1 MQRILIVGSAGAGKS
16 TLSRKLGEVLG
27 IPVVHLD
34 KHYWKPGWV
43 ATEKQEW
50 NQIVVG
56 ETRKEQWIMDGNYS
70 GTLDLR
76 IERADTVI
84 FLDMP
89 RWLCLYR
96 IFKRRI
102 QYHGRTRPDLDEGC
116 PEQLDLDFVLWV
128 WNFPKRSRDK
138 IVSTLKKSNE
148 EKNVIVLSNR
158 RKVSGFLEGLSS
170 EI

>member
-1 MQRILIVGSAGAGKS
+1 MRRILIVGSAGAGKS
-16 TLSRKLGEVLG
+16 TLSRKLGEVLN

-50 NQIVVG
+50 DQMVIE
-56 ETRKEQWIMDGNYS
+56 ETRKEQWIIDGNYS
-70 GTLDLR
+70 RTLELR
-76 IERADTVI
+76 MERADTVI

-96 IFKRRI
+96 ILKRRI
-102 QYHGRTRPDLDEGC
+102 QYHGRTRPDLNKEC
-116 PEQLDLDFVLWV
+116 PEQLDFEFVRWV
-128 WNFPKRSRDK
+128 WNFPKHSRNK
-138 IVSTLKKSNE
+138 IVSTLKKSSE
-148 EKNVIVLSNR
+148 EKNVIVLGSR
-158 RKVSGFLEGLSS
+158 RKVSGFLDSLSA

>member
-16 TLSRKLGEVLG
+16 TLSRRLGEVLG

-43 ATEKQEW
+43 ATEQQEW
-50 NQIVVG
+50 DQIVIE
-56 ETRKEQWIMDGNYS
+56 ETRKEQWIIDGNYS
-70 GTLDLR
+70 RTLELR

-96 IFKRRI
+96 VLKRRI
-102 QYHGRTRPDLDEGC
+102 QYHGRTRPDLNKEC
-116 PEQLDLDFVLWV
+116 PEQLDFEFVRWV
-128 WNFPKRSRDK
+128 WNFPKHSRNK
-138 IVSTLKKSNE
+138 IVSTLKKSSE
-148 EKNVIVLSNR
+148 EKNVIVLGSR
-158 RKVSGFLEGLSS
+158 RKVSGFLDSLSA